1 MSAIPVSYF
10 HGRLC
15 HQSQHLHTHQVPS
28 FTNLVLCFHTFSGPS
43 LLECREVMI
52 ESWELSVTVLMYQCP
67 GLWPAIS
74 ILCIGCVIARARP
87 PTQGELTIG
96 ACNSCISMDGLCGL
110 NVHVNPKSKMRFCNF
125 NSTKCLWNSTSQR
138 LPCWW
143 FLGPLI
149 RSSAAPCWWIP
160 DWCSSWQLGDQL
172 QLQLGELGPA
182 NNE

>member
-1 MSAIPVSYF
+1 MSAIPVSYI

-96 ACNSCISMDGLCGL
+96 ACSSCISMDGLCGL
-110 NVHVNPKSKMRFCNF
+110 NVHVNPKSKIKNAVLYF
-125 NSTKCLWNSTSQR
+125 NNTISLSNSTSQR
-138 LPCWW
+138 LPC
-143 FLGPLI
+143 
-149 RSSAAPCWWIP
+149 
-160 DWCSSWQLGDQL
+160 
-172 QLQLGELGPA
+172 
-182 NNE
+182 

>member
-1 MSAIPVSYF
+1 MMVTDHWSADSRHMSAIPVFYI

-96 ACNSCISMDGLCGL
+96 ACSPCISMDGLYQGCM
-110 NVHVNPKSKMRFCNF
+110 VSMF
-125 NSTKCLWNSTSQR
+125 
-138 LPCWW
+138 
-143 FLGPLI
+143 I
-149 RSSAAPCWWIP
+149 
-160 DWCSSWQLGDQL
+160 
-172 QLQLGELGPA
+172 
-182 NNE
+182 

>member
-1 MSAIPVSYF
+1 MPSISASAYTPGAKF
-10 HGRLC
+10 HK
-15 HQSQHLHTHQVPS
+15 SS
-28 FTNLVLCFHTFSGPS
+28 FVFPNILWAQPS
-43 LLECREVMI
+43 LLECCEVMI

-96 ACNSCISMDGLCGL
+96 AFSSCISMDGLCGAI
-110 NVHVNPKSKMRFCNF
+110 VHINPKSEMWFRNFCSTITLSNF
-125 NSTKCLWNSTSQR
+125 PLPR

-143 FLGPLI
+143 FLGPADPFFRGSVLMDSWLMFLLTAG
-149 RSSAAPCWWIP
+149 RPAAAAAGRAA
-160 DWCSSWQLGDQL
+160 Q
-172 QLQLGELGPA
+172 LGPA

>member
-1 MSAIPVSYF
+1 MQYKIKINMMVTDHWSADSRHMSAIPVFYI

-96 ACNSCISMDGLCGL
+96 ACISMDGLCGL
-110 NVHVNPKSKMRFCNF
+110 NVHVNPKSKIKNAVLYF
-125 NSTKCLWNSTSQR
+125 NNTISLSNSTSQR
-138 LPCWW
+138 LPC
-143 FLGPLI
+143 
-149 RSSAAPCWWIP
+149 
-160 DWCSSWQLGDQL
+160 
-172 QLQLGELGPA
+172 
-182 NNE
+182 

>member
-1 MSAIPVSYF
+1 MQYKIKINMMVTDHWSADSRHMSAIPVFYI

-96 ACNSCISMDGLCGL
+96 ACSSCISMDGLCGF
-110 NVHVNPKSKMRFCNF
+110 NVHIIQNRKCGFEI
-125 NSTKCLWNSTSQR
+125 STAQ
-138 LPCWW
+138 
-143 FLGPLI
+143 
-149 RSSAAPCWWIP
+149 
-160 DWCSSWQLGDQL
+160 
-172 QLQLGELGPA
+172 
-182 NNE
+182 

>member
-96 ACNSCISMDGLCGL
+96 ARSLQFMHVDGWVVWSQCSCK
-110 NVHVNPKSKMRFCNF
+110 PKIKNQKCAPL
-125 NSTKCLWNSTSQR
+125 STGSLYPKFQVQTSGIIQK
-138 LPCWW
+138 LYETKTNTNT
-143 FLGPLI
+143 G
-149 RSSAAPCWWIP
+149 
-160 DWCSSWQLGDQL
+160 
-172 QLQLGELGPA
+172 
-182 NNE
+182 

>member
-1 MSAIPVSYF
+1 MSAIPVSYI

-96 ACNSCISMDGLCGL
+96 ARSLQFMHVDGWVVWSQCSCKPKIANQKCGFVFQQH
-110 NVHVNPKSKMRFCNF
+110 NKSVKFHFTTTPM
-125 NSTKCLWNSTSQR
+125 LM
-138 LPCWW
+138 
-143 FLGPLI
+143 
-149 RSSAAPCWWIP
+149 IP
-160 DWCSSWQLGDQL
+160 GSC
-172 QLQLGELGPA
+172 
-182 NNE
+182 